1 LNYLHISKII
11 CTFAAGNRILAGVL
25 QTIQTNLI
33 MSSVNKVILIGNVG
47 ADPEVRYLDRGVA
60 IATFNLATTE
70 RGYTMQN
77 GTQVPDVTEWHS
89 VVLWRNL
96 AEWAQQNLRKSMKI
110 YVEGKLKTRSWEKD
124 GQIRRKTEVI
134 AENVQ
139 ILYRPEQYRRA
150 DGLQVNNEA
159 EEAAAAADSAQEE
172 PIQEQRGGFFNN
184 IF

>member
-1 LNYLHISKII
+1 
-11 CTFAAGNRILAGVL
+11 
-25 QTIQTNLI
+25 

-60 IATFNLATTE
+60 IANFNLATTE
-70 RGYTMQN
+70 RGYVMQN

-89 VVLWRNL
+89 IVLWRNL
-96 AEWAQQNLRKSMKI
+96 AEWAQQNLRKSMKV

-134 AENVQ
+134 AENIQ
-139 ILYRPEQYRRA
+139 ILYRPEIYRNQPSA
-150 DGLQVNNEA
+150 VSSQPSEELNDEA
-159 EEAAAAADSAQEE
+159 QAVQEPE
-172 PIQEQRGGFFNN
+172 MQEQETKRGFFND

>member
-1 LNYLHISKII
+1 
-11 CTFAAGNRILAGVL
+11 
-25 QTIQTNLI
+25 

-96 AEWAQQNLRKSMKI
+96 AEWAQQNLRKSMKV

-124 GQIRRKTEVI
+124 GQIRRKTEII
-134 AENVQ
+134 AENIQ

-150 DGLQVNNEA
+150 DGLQTASDADEA
-159 EEAAAAADSAQEE
+159 VSEAQTPEDQS
-172 PIQEQRGGFFNN
+172 FND

>member
-1 LNYLHISKII
+1 
-11 CTFAAGNRILAGVL
+11 
-25 QTIQTNLI
+25 

-47 ADPEVRYLDRGVA
+47 NDPEVRYLDRGVA
-60 IATFNLATTE
+60 IANFNLATTE
-70 RGYTMQN
+70 RGYVMQN
-77 GTQVPDVTEWHS
+77 GTQVPDVTEWHA

-96 AEWAQQNLRKSMKI
+96 AEWAQQNVRKSMKL

-139 ILYRPEQYRRA
+139 VLYRPEQYRNQNA
-150 DGLQVNNEA
+150 AVNNQPAEDQNDEA
-159 EEAAAAADSAQEE
+159 QVQEPE
-172 PIQEQRGGFFNN
+172 TQEKRGFFND

>member
-1 LNYLHISKII
+1 
-11 CTFAAGNRILAGVL
+11 
-25 QTIQTNLI
+25 

-47 ADPEVRYLDRGVA
+47 NDPEVRYLDRGVA

-70 RGYTMQN
+70 RGYVMQN
-77 GTQVPDVTEWHS
+77 GTQVPDVTEWHAI
-89 VVLWRNL
+89 VLWRNL

-124 GQIRRKTEVI
+124 GQIRRKTEII

-139 ILYRPEQYRRA
+139 ILYKPEQYRRTDNA
-150 DGLQVNNEA
+150 A
-159 EEAAAAADSAQEE
+159 EQLSETPESASDEVSETPETQ
-172 PIQEQRGGFFNN
+172 QGGGFFNN

>member
-1 LNYLHISKII
+1 
-11 CTFAAGNRILAGVL
+11 
-25 QTIQTNLI
+25 

-47 ADPEVRYLDRGVA
+47 NDPEVRYLDRGVA

-70 RGYTMQN
+70 RGYVMQN
-77 GTQVPDVTEWHS
+77 GTQVPDVTEWHA

-139 ILYRPEQYRRA
+139 ILYRPEQYRRN
-150 DGLQVNNEA
+150 DNPA
-159 EEAAAAADSAQEE
+159 EPLSEE
-172 PIQEQRGGFFNN
+172 PENVNDEVSEAPEAPQIGGFFNN

>member
-1 LNYLHISKII
+1 
-11 CTFAAGNRILAGVL
+11 
-25 QTIQTNLI
+25 

-70 RGYTMQN
+70 RGYVMQN

-89 VVLWRNL
+89 IVLWRNL
-96 AEWAQQNLRKSMKI
+96 AEWAQQNLRKSMKV

-134 AENVQ
+134 AENIQ
-139 ILYRPEQYRRA
+139 ILYRP
-150 DGLQVNNEA
+150 DNV
-159 EEAAAAADSAQEE
+159 
-172 PIQEQRGGFFNN
+172 QRDNVQSTKEVQGDNVQGTKDEDDVQSIKDEGGFFND